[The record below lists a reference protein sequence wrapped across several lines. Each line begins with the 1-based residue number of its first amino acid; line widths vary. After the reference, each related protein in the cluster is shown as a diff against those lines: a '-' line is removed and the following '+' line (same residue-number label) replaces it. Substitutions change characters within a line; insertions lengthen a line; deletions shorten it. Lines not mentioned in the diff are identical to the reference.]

1 MDLRCRH
8 EVHSWGGGGAAAG
21 EEKIPKQRVL
31 SGKER

>member
-1 MDLRCRH
+1 MKYIAG
-8 EVHSWGGGGAAAG
+8 GGGGAAAG